1 MYNILSMDNRNN
13 HTVSCTYY
21 SCRISFFRDLKC
33 QKKHESS
40 RYFVVKQ
47 ETSAGLFVEHSSTKI
62 ARDCSFLHPTVRGSN
77 RLVTQY
83 HVIDSVKSSKAIKSM
98 LHVLIVL
105 IGSDDWIVKKLGLL
119 LRTACRHNHQY
130 S

>member
-1 MYNILSMDNRNN
+1 MQVCLLNIRARRSR
-13 HTVSCTYY
+13 
-21 SCRISFFRDLKC
+21 
-33 QKKHESS
+33 ESI
-40 RYFVVKQ
+40 F
-47 ETSAGLFVEHSSTKI
+47 L
-62 ARDCSFLHPTVRGSN
+62 SFLHPTVRGSN

-83 HVIDSVKSSKAIKSM
+83 HVIDFVKSSKAIIKSM